1 MKKLGKLGLLCL
13 LAGFLGVAPLA
24 FADDHWSDDWK
35 ISVDGKSDSGGKI
48 SFKLTFEPDEDEAP
62 RDAVTVD
69 VLIPEGTGED
79 DMADMISNSF
89 RAVLGDDDF
98 DIDTSW
104 GEHIKVEA
112 SGDTPDFVIEIAGN
126 SVEGVDVEIDD

>member
-1 MKKLGKLGLLCL
+1 MKNFGKLSLSFLM
-13 LAGFLGVAPLA
+13 AGFLGVAPLA
-24 FADDHWSDDWK
+24 FADDHWSDEWK
-35 ISVDGKSDSGGKI
+35 ISVDGKSDSGGAI
-48 SFKLTFEPDEDEAP
+48 NFKLTFEPDGDEAP
-62 RDAVTVD
+62 RAPVTVD
-69 VLIPEGTGED
+69 VLIPEGTGEN

-112 SGDTPDFVIEIAGN
+112 DGDTPDFVIEVAGN
-126 SVEGVDVEIDD
+126 SVDGVSVELDD